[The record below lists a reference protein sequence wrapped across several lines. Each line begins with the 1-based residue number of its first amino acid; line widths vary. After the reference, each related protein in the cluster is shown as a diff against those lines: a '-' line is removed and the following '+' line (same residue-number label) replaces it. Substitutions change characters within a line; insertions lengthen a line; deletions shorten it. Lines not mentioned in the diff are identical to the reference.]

1 MNARRGVIPLLAV
14 IVGIGLMAWSFAT
27 GISAALGGSGGGSL
41 VYQVIFIAAAVL
53 VLAGLV
59 ISVVNVLRGD
69 SRVLGIITI
78 VVAFLPIVGVVILS
92 VTANTA

>member
-1 MNARRGVIPLLAV
+1 VNARRGVIPLLAV
-14 IVGIGLMAWSFAT
+14 IVGIGLMVWSFAT
-27 GISAALGGSGGGSL
+27 GISVALDGSGGGSL